1 MHFCLIRELR
11 KAMKIMDR
19 FNSTT
24 ENELTI
30 FLEVSHENIL
40 KYIHDFQKKIG
51 GEDHTFL
58 VTEYCQVSP
67 ISLT

>member
-1 MHFCLIRELR
+1 MLFCLIDGLR

-24 ENELTI
+24 ENELKI
-30 FLEVSHENIL
+30 FWEVSHENIL
-40 KYIHDFQKKIG
+40 KYFHDFHKKIG
-51 GEDHTFL
+51 DDNHTFL

-67 ISLT
+67 FKVT